1 MYYRRFFMSKFIMSA
16 FADEYADSLDE
27 QLEALARHG
36 IGYLELRHADKIN
49 VRDMTPENVERV
61 EKALKANGIK
71 LSALGS
77 PIGKVKL
84 TDDIDA
90 HLDAAKRMFET
101 AVRLEAPYVR
111 MFSFYSES
119 GFGEKERE
127 QVFTNVEKLLDLAD
141 TYGLKLC
148 HENEA
153 RIFGESPERCL
164 ELLEHFGGR
173 LKAVFDMGN
182 FVLDGY
188 KPFPD
193 AYDKLFPYIEYFHI
207 KDSLYAGA
215 IVPAGRGEATI
226 AEILREHMA
235 RTDKDFFVSLEPHLE
250 CFSGLNALV
259 GKKFENPYKFENK
272 KVAFDF
278 AVDSLKE
285 IMK

>member
-1 MYYRRFFMSKFIMSA
+1 MSKFIMSA

-49 VRDMTPENVERV
+49 VRDMTPENVDRV

-77 PIGKVKL
+77 PIGKIKL

-111 MFSFYSES
+111 MFSFYSDS

-127 QVFTNVEKLLDLAD
+127 QVFANVERLLDLAD
-141 TYGLKLC
+141 VYGLKLC

-164 ELLEHFGGR
+164 ELLEYFGGR
-173 LKAVFDMGN
+173 LRAVFDMGN

-235 RTDKDFFVSLEPHLE
+235 RTDKDLFVSLEPHLE
-250 CFSGLNALV
+250 CFSGLNSLV